1 MTCIDMVADF
11 LVKTSWKF
19 TLQKMPNRDIHEV
32 NHTPVVWSVNCTD
45 TALRRVVMPSR
56 RRQILTRLLNR
67 KLIKTMVI
75 RRCRQLVKN
84 SGGFSI
90 AELLTA
96 VAVFGIVGAV
106 AVPQFVSFRPKN
118 RLNGATR
125 QIYSQL
131 MWARSKAVTENGS
144 YVVTFPTNQT
154 MLITGSTTRTVNI
167 QPDYVDVTVSSTA
180 STITFSSRGT
190 SDVAP
195 TITLTNSG
203 GTKTVTLKITGSATI
218 S

>member
-1 MTCIDMVADF
+1 M
-11 LVKTSWKF
+11 F
-19 TLQKMPNRDIHEV
+19 THRYKR
-32 NHTPVVWSVNCTD
+32 
-45 TALRRVVMPSR
+45 
-56 RRQILTRLLNR
+56 ILTDGR
-67 KLIKTMVI
+67 
-75 RRCRQLVKN
+75 
-84 SGGFSI
+84 GFSLAEVLVAIGIFAILAAI
-90 AELLTA
+90 A
-96 VAVFGIVGAV
+96 I
-106 AVPQFVSFRPKN
+106 PQFVAFRPRN
-118 RLNGATR
+118 RPNGATR

-167 QPDYVDVTVSSTA
+167 QSEYTDVTLTSTA

-203 GTKTVTLKITGSATI
+203 GTKAVALKITGSATI

>member
-1 MTCIDMVADF
+1 MV
-11 LVKTSWKF
+11 
-19 TLQKMPNRDIHEV
+19 IH
-32 NHTPVVWSVNCTD
+32 
-45 TALRRVVMPSR
+45 R
-56 RRQILTRLLNR
+56 RRQ
-67 KLIKTMVI
+67 LI
-75 RRCRQLVKN
+75 KN

-90 AELLTA
+90 AELLAT
-96 VAVFGIVGAV
+96 VAVFAIVAAV

-167 QPDYVDVTVSSTA
+167 QSDYTDVTLSSSA

>member
-1 MTCIDMVADF
+1 MV
-11 LVKTSWKF
+11 
-19 TLQKMPNRDIHEV
+19 IH
-32 NHTPVVWSVNCTD
+32 
-45 TALRRVVMPSR
+45 R
-56 RRQILTRLLNR
+56 RRQ
-67 KLIKTMVI
+67 LI
-75 RRCRQLVKN
+75 KN

-90 AELLTA
+90 AELLATVAVFSIVAA
-96 VAVFGIVGAV
+96 VAVT
-106 AVPQFVSFRPKN
+106 QFVSFRPKN

-167 QPDYVDVTVSSTA
+167 QSDYTDVTLSSSA